1 MIGQTISRY
10 LIEEKLG
17 EGGMG
22 IVFRAADLRLR
33 RTVALKMIKPELV
46 ADVLLRRRL
55 ATEAEAS
62 SVLNHKGIATL
73 YDFESDDNNS
83 FIVYEYIKGKTLRAI
98 QADRCLDLKEL
109 LSTFID
115 IADGVTAAH
124 ASGVIHRDLK
134 PENVMIRDDGQV
146 KILDFGLAKVSAAI
160 RTGTTA
166 ATSVTVPGLLLGTV
180 AYMSPEQL
188 EGIDIDHRTDIF
200 SLGTMLYESATGQ
213 HPFEGKSHSSTIGN
227 ILKEHPREAQWIP
240 GAPPEIERIARKC
253 LRKNREERYQSAREI
268 QVDLE
273 AVRRDMEVGEPRRSS
288 GTVAPPQDD
297 FTLPVKTT
305 GAKLVF
311 LSIQCGYL
319 ALYLATLRWGISDTN
334 LASVRRN
341 FDLEDTTNLLIF
353 VVVAAMCGAATR
365 IYLISGVGWGHPDTG
380 RKFLWLF
387 PVLVLFDGLIWGAS
401 PLLLWDKLAQ
411 NRAEWLSL
419 FAVALLAY
427 VPFAQRTLIRRIY
440 PGVRIRK
447 SGMAIPPSMTR

>member
-10 LIEEKLG
+10 RIEEKLG

-22 IVFRAADLRLR
+22 VVFRAADLRLG

-46 ADVLLRRRL
+46 KDVVLRRRL

-73 YDFESDDNNS
+73 YDFESDDNIS

-98 QADRCLDLKEL
+98 QADHRLDLREL
-109 LSTFID
+109 LSTFTA
-115 IADGVTAAH
+115 IAEGVAAAH
-124 ASGVIHRDLK
+124 TAGVIHRDLK

-146 KILDFGLAKVSAAI
+146 KILDFGLAKVSAAT
-160 RTGTTA
+160 RTGTTV

-188 EGIDIDHRTDIF
+188 ESVDTDHRTDIF

-227 ILKEHPREAQWIP
+227 ILKESPRESAQWIP
-240 GAPPEIERIARKC
+240 GAPVEIERIARKC
-253 LRKNREERYQSAREI
+253 LRKKREERYQSAREI

-273 AVRRDMEVGEPRRSS
+273 SIRRDMDAAAPRRSS
-288 GTVAPPQDD
+288 GAVLPSPGD
-297 FTLPVKTT
+297 FTLPLDTT
-305 GAKLVF
+305 VAKRAF
-311 LSIQCGYL
+311 LLIQFGYL
-319 ALYLATLRWGISDTN
+319 ALYMAALGWGISESNIEKNFVIANPDN
-334 LASVRRN
+334 LIRFAV
-341 FDLEDTTNLLIF
+341 I
-353 VVVAAMCGAATR
+353 AAMCGVATR
-365 IYLISGVGWGHPDTG
+365 VYLIAGVGWGHPDTG

-387 PVLVLFDGLIWGAS
+387 PALVVFDGLIWGAS
-401 PLLLWDKLAQ
+401 PLLMWDKL
-411 NRAEWLSL
+411 EWLSL

-427 VPFAQRTLIRRIY
+427 VPFAQRTLIRSIY

-447 SGMAIPPSMTR
+447 SGMAVPPSMTR